1 MMWLGI
7 DGGGTKT
14 AFVLYDDGLAVL
26 DQLTLPTCHY
36 AQAGLDGMRGI
47 LAKGI
52 AWAEE
57 RAACSAVRTGE
68 AATRSSF
75 GIGIGMC
82 GYGEVPAVTRQIDSL
97 VRNVAC
103 NHPYTIV
110 NDVEAAWAAGLGG
123 ADGIVIIAGTG
134 SIAYGVCGENRLRCG
149 GWDYELG
156 DEGSAGW
163 IGKEALAAFT
173 RQADGREPHG
183 PLYNLM
189 RDELELH
196 DDFDVIA
203 WAQDHYSKRGD
214 VAALS
219 PLVSAAA
226 EQGDT
231 SARDIFERAAQEEAL
246 MVRTIKEHIFD
257 RAFKPAASPT
267 ASTNT
272 EKPAPIPVTYVGGTF
287 RAGNLI
293 LGPLAQALPRGCRL
307 VPPLNEPA
315 LGPVL
320 LLRKQLS

>member
-1 MMWLGI
+1 MMWLGV

-14 AFVLYDDGLAVL
+14 AFVLYGDDLAAM

-36 AQAGLDGMRGI
+36 AQAGLDGMREI
-47 LAKGI
+47 LAQGI
-52 AWAEE
+52 AWAEA
-57 RAACSAVRTGE
+57 RANAP
-68 AATRSSF
+68 F

-103 NHPYTIV
+103 NHPYTIA

-173 RQADGREPHG
+173 RQADGREPRG

-189 RDELELH
+189 RAELGLT

-203 WAQDHYSKRGD
+203 WAQDHYAKRGD

-246 MVRTIKEHIFD
+246 MVRTIKERIFN
-257 RAFKPAASPT
+257 RAFKPAVNPT

-272 EKPAPIPVTYVGGTF
+272 ETPAPIPVTSVGGSF
-287 RAGNLI
+287 RAGSLNLK
-293 LGPLAQALPRGCRL
+293 PLAQALPRGCKL
-307 VPPLNEPA
+307 VPPLHEPA

-320 LLRKQLS
+320 LLRQKLA